1 MNKYSFSIFTPS
13 YNRGG
18 YLNQVFD
25 SLKKQ
30 TYKNFEWIVIN
41 DGSTDNTDEI
51 MKKIIEQSDFQI
63 VYVAFETNK
72 GKHIAQNYAV
82 EIAKGELFAPL
93 DSDDYIVPNALE
105 IFWNE
110 WNSISLNE
118 KEQYSG
124 IGVHCMNSKGELI
137 GDTYPN
143 DRFVSNDLD
152 ISFKYNIK
160 GEKWGVIRTDIMKQF
175 KNEEVKGHFLS
186 ESTVWYRIARKYT
199 KKLYLQKAL
208 RVYEVQNDSVTR
220 KMKDEV
226 DFNIDSR
233 IVADC
238 IFMNEFY
245 DYYLKYQF
253 KRAIRIPV
261 ALTYKCIVNERP
273 ILIGQNSLFSKVKQP
288 ICKLLIIIASGYKP
302 IWYIRNR

>member
-1 MNKYSFSIFTPS
+1 
-13 YNRGG
+13 
-18 YLNQVFD
+18 
-25 SLKKQ
+25 
-30 TYKNFEWIVIN
+30 
-41 DGSTDNTDEI
+41 
-51 MKKIIEQSDFQI
+51 
-63 VYVAFETNK
+63 
-72 GKHIAQNYAV
+72 
-82 EIAKGELFAPL
+82 
-93 DSDDYIVPNALE
+93 
-105 IFWNE
+105 
-110 WNSISLNE
+110 
-118 KEQYSG
+118 
-124 IGVHCMNSKGELI
+124 MNSKGELI
-137 GDTYPN
+137 GDTYPKEK
-143 DRFVSNDLD
+143 FISNDLD

-186 ESTVWYRIARKYT
+186 ESTVWYRIAQKYP

-220 KMKDEV
+220 KMRDEV

-302 IWYIRNR
+302 IWYIRNH